1 MTAGRI
7 RALLVEDNPGDARLV
22 RELLADAATA
32 QVEIAVVATLGQA
45 LERLAERAPDVLLLD
60 LSLPDSQGLET
71 VSRARAAAPSIPILV
86 LTGLNDEEVG
96 IAAVREGAQ
105 DFLVKGRITGDAL
118 LRVMRYAIERK
129 QAEERIRM
137 SEERLRSFA
146 ETATDAVIAMA
157 ADGRILVFNR
167 AAERMFGYPAET
179 MIGGLLD
186 PLIPEEYADRHRAAL
201 QRYLDTGQATILGR
215 TVELKGRR
223 RSGEIFP
230 LELSVS
236 VARAGEEITFGA
248 TIRDIS
254 ERKRTEDAFREQEAR
269 YRALFEQS
277 PYGIVVF
284 DPDTMLPIDFND
296 AAHRQLGY
304 TREEFARVRIGE
316 YEAAETPADVRAH
329 VERILR
335 AGADD
340 FETRHRTKTG
350 EVRDVHVS
358 TRVIALG
365 GRPVVHSVFRDITE
379 RKRATESLRQSEKL
393 AAMGELLAGVAHE
406 LNNPLTVVTGRAA
419 ILRQKLAGTPLADG
433 VEKLGQAAERCARIV
448 KNFLALA
455 RRHPPE
461 RAAVA
466 LNLIVQEALEL
477 LAYPLRVDDVEVSLA
492 LASDLPALWA
502 DPHQLHQVLV
512 NLITNAHHAMR
523 EVSPPRRLS
532 LATRLDPERSRV
544 SLEVADTGPG
554 IPCHIQSRIF
564 DPFFTTK
571 PLGQGTGLGLSLCKG
586 IVEGHG
592 GTIRV
597 ESQPRSGAVF
607 TIELPLGAPAGP
619 ADDAAGAAPPAAI
632 AGSSVLVVDD
642 EPDVADVLAEMLSAD
657 GCQVETAPSV
667 RSALEK
673 LGGRR
678 WDVILS
684 DVKMPDLDGPWLYRE
699 IERRDRNLLARFVFV
714 TGDSL
719 DPRTSAFLQETGAPT
734 LVKPFTSDDVR
745 RVLRRVLGAR

>member
-1 MTAGRI
+1 MILTTHYMHEAEQ
-7 RALLVEDNPGDARLV
+7 LCDDLVIMD
-22 RELLADAATA
+22 
-32 QVEIAVVATLGQA
+32 LGK
-45 LERLAERAPDVLLLD
+45 
-60 LSLPDSQGLET
+60 
-71 VSRARAAAPSIPILV
+71 I
-86 LTGLNDEEVG
+86 
-96 IAAVREGAQ
+96 
-105 DFLVKGRITGDAL
+105 
-118 LRVMRYAIERK
+118 
-129 QAEERIRM
+129 
-137 SEERLRSFA
+137 
-146 ETATDAVIAMA
+146 
-157 ADGRILVFNR
+157 
-167 AAERMFGYPAET
+167 
-179 MIGGLLD
+179 
-186 PLIPEEYADRHRAAL
+186 
-201 QRYLDTGQATILGR
+201 
-215 TVELKGRR
+215 
-223 RSGEIFP
+223 
-230 LELSVS
+230 
-236 VARAGEEITFGA
+236 VARGHP
-248 TIRDIS
+248 
-254 ERKRTEDAFREQEAR
+254 
-269 YRALFEQS
+269 RA
-277 PYGIVVF
+277 
-284 DPDTMLPIDFND
+284 
-296 AAHRQLGY
+296 
-304 TREEFARVRIGE
+304 
-316 YEAAETPADVRAH
+316 
-329 VERILR
+329 
-335 AGADD
+335 
-340 FETRHRTKTG
+340 
-350 EVRDVHVS
+350 
-358 TRVIALG
+358 
-365 GRPVVHSVFRDITE
+365 
-379 RKRATESLRQSEKL
+379 
-393 AAMGELLAGVAHE
+393 
-406 LNNPLTVVTGRAA
+406 
-419 ILRQKLAGTPLADG
+419 
-433 VEKLGQAAERCARIV
+433 
-448 KNFLALA
+448 
-455 RRHPPE
+455 

-502 DPHQLHQVLV
+502 APHQLHQVLV

>member
-201 QRYLDTGQATILGR
+201 QRYLDTGQATTLGR